1 MVNVER
7 GEVVVEKE
15 FIEVLRSGHLGGAW
29 LDVFEV
35 EPLDPVSPLWDLPR
49 VMVSPHSSG
58 HAQGNYDRVA
68 GIFLDNLGRFLAGGP
83 LRNVV
88 QPGR

>member
-1 MVNVER
+1 
-7 GEVVVEKE
+7 VEKE
-15 FIEVLRSGHLGGAW
+15 MIEALRSGHLGGAW
-29 LDVFEV
+29 LDVFEY
-35 EPLDPVSPLWDLPR
+35 EPLDPASPLWDLPN

-58 HAQGNYDRVA
+58 HSQGNYDRVA
-68 GIFLDNLGRFLAGGP
+68 EIFLDNLARFVAGQP